1 MMRQPLDLVSIAVN
15 YDIPPDELKQV
26 NHLIR
31 ILKKGETIISEGD
44 LDHNLYLIRW
54 GSVAVYRDIAGTET
68 LLTFIGS
75 VNFVGEMEIL
85 TGGARLSTVKVYS
98 DEAVVYVFENPDMEK
113 MIRNKRWGMTLVRR
127 LSSDLKFF
135 SNRIVE
141 IETEAKLL
149 RDKIEKLTEEK
160 NTKKL

>member
-1 MMRQPLDLVSIAVN
+1 MSIPMDFVSIAIK

-26 NHLIR
+26 NHLVK
-31 ILKKGETIISEGD
+31 ILKKGDLIVAEGD
-44 LDHNLYLIRW
+44 LDRNLYLIRY

-75 VNFVGEMEIL
+75 VNFVGEIEIL

-98 DEAVVYVFENPDMEK
+98 DEAVVYVFENPDIEK
-113 MIRNKRWGMTLVRR
+113 MIRNNRWGMTLVRR

-149 RDKIEKLTEEK
+149 REKIEKLNEEK
-160 NTKKL
+160 NTKK